1 MAGGWDSGGI
11 LPIEAMTRTQILL
24 CRRLA
29 WREPV
34 TKLRAGG
41 NRLVEDGDGNTLR
54 FIGE

>member
-24 CRRLA
+24 CKRLA

-34 TKLRAGG
+34 TKLRAGATG
-41 NRLVEDGDGNTLR
+41 SLRMGMVTLC
-54 FIGE
+54 GL